1 MKPSDAK
8 PAAYL
13 RVSTQKQGISGLG
26 LDAQR
31 KAIEHLLGG
40 QPYEEFIEV
49 ESGKK
54 SKRPQLEAAIAYCRK
69 HKTKLVIAKL
79 DRLARNVHFIS
90 GLMESGVDFIAAD
103 MPNADRFMLHVYA
116 AMAEEEGR
124 RISER
129 TKAALAAAKERGV
142 ELGKNGKVLAAKNRH
157 DAIIFAKRIEK
168 QFLELG
174 ITPDMDLQSIA
185 YILNDVGIKTRNDGI
200 WYKSSV
206 SRLLRRLSDLS

>member
-1 MKPSDAK
+1 M
-8 PAAYL
+8 
-13 RVSTQKQGISGLG
+13 
-26 LDAQR
+26 
-31 KAIEHLLGG
+31 
-40 QPYEEFIEV
+40 
-49 ESGKK
+49 
-54 SKRPQLEAAIAYCRK
+54 
-69 HKTKLVIAKL
+69 IAKL

-90 GLMESGVDFIAAD
+90 GLMEAGIDFIAAD

-129 TKAALAAAKERGV
+129 TKVALAAAKERGV

-185 YILNDVGIKTRNDGI
+185 YILNDVGIMQI
-200 WYKSSV
+200 
-206 SRLLRRLSDLS
+206 LRFLTGDWR

>member
-26 LDAQR
+26 LEAQR

-90 GLMESGVDFIAAD
+90 GLMEAGIDFIAAD

-142 ELGKNGKVLAAKNRH
+142 ELGKNGKVLAAQNRR
-157 DAIIFAKRIEK
+157 DAIDFAKRIERL
-168 QFLELG
+168 FSELG
-174 ITPDMDLQSIA
+174 ITQDMDLQSIA
-185 YILNDVGIKTRNDGI
+185 RRLNEAEIKTRKGGN
-200 WYKSSV
+200 WHKSTV
-206 SRLLRRLSDLS
+206 ARVLKYLE

>member
-1 MKPSDAK
+1 MKPSEVK
-8 PAAYL
+8 RAAYL
-13 RVSTQKQGISGLG
+13 RVSTHKQGISGLG
-26 LDAQR
+26 LEAQR

-40 QPYEEFIEV
+40 QLYEEFIEV

-90 GLMESGVDFIAAD
+90 GLMETGIDFIAAD

-142 ELGKNGKVLAAKNRH
+142 ELGKNGKVLAAQNRR
-157 DAIIFAKRIEK
+157 DAIEFAC
-168 QFLELG
+168 LTSGL
-174 ITPDMDLQSIA
+174 
-185 YILNDVGIKTRNDGI
+185 
-200 WYKSSV
+200 V
-206 SRLLRRLSDLS
+206 SQI